1 MDASKLDGY
10 LVGEVKKHEWGN
22 AMIMELIK
30 WERVSFNPKPN
41 ELHGS
46 LNGTLE
52 GQHHMYPASS
62 NIMTFESGYNPATIC
77 NIFV

>member
-10 LVGEVKKHEWGN
+10 LIGEVKNHEWGN
-22 AMIMELIK
+22 AMLLELIK

-41 ELHGS
+41 ELHG
-46 LNGTLE
+46 TLE

-62 NIMTFESGYNPATIC
+62 DIMTFESGYNPTTIC